1 MKHES
6 LADFHLV
13 ISVPV
18 QWGDQDSFGHV
29 NNTVYLR
36 WCESARIEYLRQIG
50 LWQVTGDGLGPIL
63 ASISCDY
70 RLPLTYPDT
79 VHVGVG
85 VVKIGNS
92 SFRMD
97 HVVVS
102 EAQKLVAA
110 EVRSTIVVM
119 DYKRGRST
127 PLPDPMRA
135 AIEKIEGRVF
145 ERATA
150 PARPGHDVH

>member
-18 QWGDQDSFGHV
+18 QWGDQDSFNHV

-36 WCESARIEYLRQIG
+36 WCESARIEYLRRIG
-50 LWQVTGDGLGPIL
+50 LWQVTDDGVGPIL
-63 ASISCDY
+63 ANISCDF
-70 RLPLTYPDT
+70 RRPLTYPDT

-85 VVKIGNS
+85 VAKIGNS

-102 EAQKLVAA
+102 ENLKVVAA
-110 EVRSTIVVM
+110 ELRSTIVVV
-119 DYKRGRST
+119 DYKRGKSV
-127 PLPDPMRA
+127 PLPEPVRA
-135 AIEKIEGRVF
+135 AIEKIEGRIF
-145 ERATA
+145 ERTPSATA
-150 PARPGHDVH
+150 AKA

>member
-6 LADFHLV
+6 LSDFSLV

-36 WCESARIEYLRQIG
+36 WCESARIEYLVRVGIWGIG
-50 LWQVTGDGLGPIL
+50 HDGIGPIL
-63 ASISCDY
+63 ANISCDY
-70 RLPLTYPDT
+70 RRPLTYPDT
-79 VHVGVG
+79 VHVGVR
-85 VVKIGNS
+85 VEKIGNS

-102 EAQKLVAA
+102 ESLKVVAA
-110 EVRSTIVVM
+110 EVRSTVVVV
-119 DYKRGRST
+119 DYKRNKSV
-127 PLPDPMRA
+127 PVPEPVRA

-145 ERATA
+145 ERPHAAT
-150 PARPGHDVH
+150 PAH

>member
-6 LADFHLV
+6 LSDFPLV
-13 ISVPV
+13 ISIPV
-18 QWGDQDSFGHV
+18 QWGDQDAFGHV

-36 WCESARIEYLRQIG
+36 WCESVRIEYLRRVDLWGIG
-50 LWQVTGDGLGPIL
+50 ADGIGPIL

-70 RLPLTYPDT
+70 RRPLNYPDT
-79 VHVGVG
+79 VHVGVR
-85 VVKIGNS
+85 VDKIGNS

-102 EAQKLVAA
+102 ENLKVVAA
-110 EVRSTIVVM
+110 DVRSTIVVV
-119 DYKRGRST
+119 DYKRNKSV
-127 PLPDPMRA
+127 PVPEPVRA

-145 ERATA
+145 DRSHATTS
-150 PARPGHDVH
+150 GQ

>member
-6 LADFHLV
+6 LSEFPLV
-13 ISVPV
+13 IGIPV
-18 QWGDQDSFGHV
+18 QWGDQDAFGHV

-36 WCESARIEYLRQIG
+36 WCESVRIEYLRRIG
-50 LWQVTGDGLGPIL
+50 LWLIGDDGVGPIL

-70 RLPLTYPDT
+70 RRALTYPDT
-79 VHVGVG
+79 VYVGVR
-85 VVKIGNS
+85 VERIGNS

-102 EAQKLVAA
+102 EAQKVVAA
-110 EVRSTIVVM
+110 EVRSTVVVV
-119 DYKRGRST
+119 DYQRNKSV
-127 PLPDPMRA
+127 PVPEPVRA

-145 ERATA
+145 DRAHA
-150 PARPGHDVH
+150 AH

>member
-6 LADFHLV
+6 LSDFPLV
-13 ISVPV
+13 ISIPV
-18 QWGDQDSFGHV
+18 QWGDQDAFGHV

-36 WCESARIEYLRQIG
+36 WCESVRIEYLRRIG
-50 LWQVTGDGLGPIL
+50 LWGIAADGLGPIL

-70 RLPLTYPDT
+70 RRPLTYPDT
-79 VHVGVG
+79 VHVGVR
-85 VVKIGNS
+85 VERIGTS

-102 EAQKLVAA
+102 EAQKVVAA
-110 EVRSTIVVM
+110 DVRSTVVVV
-119 DYKRGRST
+119 DYKRNKAV
-127 PLPDPMRA
+127 PVPEPVRA

-145 ERATA
+145 ERAHATS
-150 PARPGHDVH
+150 PSQ

>member
-6 LADFHLV
+6 LSEFPLV
-13 ISVPV
+13 IGIPV
-18 QWGDQDSFGHV
+18 QWGDQDAYGHV

-36 WCESARIEYLRQIG
+36 WCESVRIEYLRRIG
-50 LWQVTGDGLGPIL
+50 LWAIGDDGIGPIL

-70 RLPLTYPDT
+70 RRPLTYPDT
-79 VHVGVG
+79 VYVGVR
-85 VVKIGNS
+85 VEKIGNS

-110 EVRSTIVVM
+110 EVRSTIVVV
-119 DYKRGRST
+119 DYRRNKSV
-127 PLPDPMRA
+127 PVPEPVLA

-145 ERATA
+145 ERAA
-150 PARPGHDVH
+150 AVR

>member
-18 QWGDQDSFGHV
+18 QWGDQDSFNHV

-36 WCESARIEYLRQIG
+36 WCESARIEYLRRIG
-50 LWQVTGDGLGPIL
+50 LWQVSEEGLGPIL
-63 ASISCDY
+63 ANISCDF
-70 RLPLTYPDT
+70 RRPLTYPDT
-79 VHVGVG
+79 VHVGVA
-85 VVKIGNS
+85 VTKIGNS

-102 EAQKLVAA
+102 ENLKLVAA
-110 EVRSTIVVM
+110 ELRSTIVVV
-119 DYKRGRST
+119 DYKRGKSV
-127 PLPDPMRA
+127 PLPETVRA

-145 ERATA
+145 ERSHAA
-150 PARPGHDVH
+150 KA